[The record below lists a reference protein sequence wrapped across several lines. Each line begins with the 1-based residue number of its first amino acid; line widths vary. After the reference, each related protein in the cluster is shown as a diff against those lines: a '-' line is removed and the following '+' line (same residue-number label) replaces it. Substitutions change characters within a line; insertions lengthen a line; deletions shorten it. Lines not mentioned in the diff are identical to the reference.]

1 MMTTYKSI
9 HIKECW
15 PYQYEEPERLV
26 VKRRV
31 HTREAMNRQNE
42 LKRAAYHRKKAS
54 MVKTNDGK
62 KLLGLRVF
70 SMSCDEMGNDIC
82 ERLNNDTR

>member
-1 MMTTYKSI
+1 MKSV

-15 PYQYEEPERLV
+15 PFEYAEPERLV

-42 LKRAAYHRKKAS
+42 LKRAAYHRRKAS

-70 SMSCDEMGNDIC
+70 ETGNDIC
-82 ERLNNDTR
+82 ERLNNESKSSF

>member
-1 MMTTYKSI
+1 MIIKSI

-42 LKRAAYHRKKAS
+42 LKRAAYHRRKAS
-54 MVKTNDGK
+54 MVKTTDGK
-62 KLLGLRVF
+62 KLLKLKVF
-70 SMSCDEMGNDIC
+70 EMSDSIC
-82 ERLNNDTR
+82 EVLNNA

>member
-1 MMTTYKSI
+1 MTIKSV

-15 PYQYEEPERLV
+15 PFEYEEPERLI

-42 LKRAAYHRKKAS
+42 LKRAAYHRRKAS
-54 MVKTNDGK
+54 MVKTKDGK
-62 KLLGLRVF
+62 KLLGLKVF
-70 SMSCDEMGNDIC
+70 EMGADIC
-82 ERLNNDTR
+82 ERLNNESKSSF